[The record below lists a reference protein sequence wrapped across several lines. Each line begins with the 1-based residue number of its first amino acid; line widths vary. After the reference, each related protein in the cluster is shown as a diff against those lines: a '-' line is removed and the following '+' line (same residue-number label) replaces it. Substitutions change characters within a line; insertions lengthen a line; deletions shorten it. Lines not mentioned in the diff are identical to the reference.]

1 MADRLLGD
9 VVLASNRAASTVSL
23 GLHAAAENLLVK
35 ALRAAGTGDHDR
47 AGAYV
52 ARAVRLGFDEH
63 EKVQPAW
70 SQAHM
75 LLFGMV
81 VDALEE
87 RPADD
92 HRWLDAALAVL
103 ADCGDYA
110 RTALLHSLAVVDHD
124 WQLERQESR
133 RIRAALDGIAWASE
147 PEISPPGEEA
157 EQVQAI
163 LQILD
168 AVASYDHALDPTRG

>member
-1 MADRLLGD
+1 M
-9 VVLASNRAASTVSL
+9 
-23 GLHAAAENLLVK
+23 
-35 ALRAAGTGDHDR
+35 
-47 AGAYV
+47 
-52 ARAVRLGFDEH
+52 
-63 EKVQPAW
+63 
-70 SQAHM
+70 
-75 LLFGMV
+75 
-81 VDALEE
+81 
-87 RPADD
+87 
-92 HRWLDAALAVL
+92 L

-163 LQILD
+163 LKILD